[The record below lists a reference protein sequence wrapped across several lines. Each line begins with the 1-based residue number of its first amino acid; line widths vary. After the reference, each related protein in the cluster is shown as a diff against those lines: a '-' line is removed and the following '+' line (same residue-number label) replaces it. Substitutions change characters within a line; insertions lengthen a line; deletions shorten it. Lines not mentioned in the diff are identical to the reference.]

1 MFYYLLPMPL
11 VYTCLIGYDSVDFL
25 FVLKFVENFGY
36 VVALFVYFFFQEVHF
51 VEEKDES
58 CVTETG
64 VVDNGAENDGS
75 LLQPVLSVVLAQP
88 LVELRCGNH
97 KQGASHVCQKKEELA
112 PTNCIQCSMLLHYF
126 CLYVFVLVSLFWKR
140 FVEESFQLLEYSVIP
155 IEWY

>member
-64 VVDNGAENDGS
+64 VVDNGAENDGR
-75 LLQPVLSVVLAQP
+75 LLQPVLSVVLSQP

-97 KQGASHVCQKKEELA
+97 KQGASHVCQKRRNWLQSTA
-112 PTNCIQCSMLLHYF
+112 FNVPCYYTIFACMFLSWCHYF
-126 CLYVFVLVSLFWKR
+126 GSVL
-140 FVEESFQLLEYSVIP
+140 
-155 IEWY
+155 

>member
-1 MFYYLLPMPL
+1 MFHYLPPMPL
-11 VYTCLIGYDSVDFL
+11 VYTCLISYDSVDFL

-58 CVTETG
+58 CVAETG
-64 VVDNGAENDGS
+64 VVDNGAENDGG

-97 KQGASHVCQKKEELA
+97 EKGASHVCQKRK
-112 PTNCIQCSMLLHYF
+112 N
-126 CLYVFVLVSLFWKR
+126 
-140 FVEESFQLLEYSVIP
+140 
-155 IEWY
+155 

>member
-1 MFYYLLPMPL
+1 MFHYLPPMPL
-11 VYTCLIGYDSVDFL
+11 VYTCLISYDSVDFL

-64 VVDNGAENDGS
+64 VVDNGAENDGG
-75 LLQPVLSVVLAQP
+75 LLQPVLPVVLAQP

-97 KQGASHVCQKKEELA
+97 EKGASHVCQKRK
-112 PTNCIQCSMLLHYF
+112 N
-126 CLYVFVLVSLFWKR
+126 
-140 FVEESFQLLEYSVIP
+140 
-155 IEWY
+155 